1 MLRREGERM
10 GDVLL
15 PADLRDELRAAW
27 HRYVDLTAPLRGDLH
42 RYCRRLTGNL
52 WDAEDLVQESLLR
65 AFSRLGQ
72 VHHEVRNP
80 RAYLLRTATHCW
92 IDSLR
97 RRETERE
104 AQDGLPAPASPD
116 VGPGLLR
123 DAGSALLGR
132 LAPQERAAVLLKDL
146 FDFRLEEIAE
156 LLGTTAGAVKSAL
169 HRGRERL
176 RETEA
181 EARAPRPAPSS
192 ALVDRFVALYA
203 AKDVAGLVA
212 LMLDGGSIEN
222 VGCGLEFGPEAFGS
236 REGWFHAAVFG
247 HPEWPAP
254 FQYEA
259 ARIERA
265 LLDGEPLVLGFT
277 TRGGREALEQVLRF
291 DELEGRILRMRGYA
305 FCPETMREIA
315 GALGLPVRTGLY
327 RYPTPAPGRTYRQ
340 PTP

>member
-1 MLRREGERM
+1 M
-10 GDVLL
+10 DDAVL
-15 PADLRDELRAAW
+15 PAELRDELRAAW
-27 HRYVDLTAPLRGDLH
+27 HRYVDLTAPLRADLH
-42 RYCRRLTGNL
+42 RYCRRLTGNV
-52 WDAEDLVQESLLR
+52 WDAEDLVQETLLR
-65 AFSRLGQ
+65 GFSRLGQ

-80 RAYLLRTATHCW
+80 RAYLLRAATHGW

-97 RRETERE
+97 RRAVESE
-104 AQDGLPAPASPD
+104 AQEEMPAPAPPGG
-116 VGPGLLR
+116 VAPGLLR

-146 FDFRLEEIAE
+146 FDFRLEEISE
-156 LLGTTAGAVKSAL
+156 LLGTSVGAVKSAL

-176 RETEA
+176 REPEFEA
-181 EARAPRPAPSS
+181 HAARHTPSA

-212 LMLDGGSIEN
+212 LMQDGGSIEN
-222 VGCGLEFGPEAFGS
+222 VGCGLEFGREAFES
-236 REGWFHAAVFG
+236 STGWFHAAVFG

-254 FQYEA
+254 FKYEA

-265 LLDGEPLVLGFT
+265 VVDGEPLVLGFT

-291 DELEGRILRMRGYA
+291 EEVDGRILRMRGYA

-315 GALGLPVRTGLY
+315 AALDLPVRTGLY
-327 RYPTPAPGRTYRQ
+327 RYPTPSPGKIYRD
-340 PTP
+340 P

>member
-1 MLRREGERM
+1 MDEAR
-10 GDVLL
+10 L
-15 PADLRDELRAAW
+15 PAELRDDLRAAW
-27 HRYVDLTAPLRGDLH
+27 HRYVDLTAPLRADLH

-52 WDAEDLVQESLLR
+52 WDAEDLVQETLLR

-72 VHHEVRNP
+72 VHHEVANP
-80 RAYLLRTATHCW
+80 RAYLLRTATHGW

-97 RRETERE
+97 RRATENE
-104 AQDGLPAPASPD
+104 AQDELPGPAPQGGIA
-116 VGPGLLR
+116 PGLLR

-156 LLGTTAGAVKSAL
+156 LLGTSAGAVKSAL

-176 RETEA
+176 REPDPA
-181 EARAPRPAPSS
+181 PRAPRNAPST
-192 ALVDRFVALYA
+192 ALVDRFVALYV
-203 AKDVAGLVA
+203 AKDLAGLVA
-212 LMLDGGSIEN
+212 LMQDGGSIEN
-222 VGCGLEFGPEAFGS
+222 VGCGLEFGREAFES
-236 REGWFHAAVFG
+236 RKGWFHAAVFG

-254 FQYEA
+254 FRYES

-265 LLDGEPLVLGFT
+265 VVDGEALVLCFT

-291 DELEGRILRMRGYA
+291 EEVEGRILRMRGYA
-305 FCPETMREIA
+305 FCPETMREVA

-327 RYPTPAPGRTYRQ
+327 RYPTPEPGRTYQ
-340 PTP
+340 

>member
-1 MLRREGERM
+1 MDEAR
-10 GDVLL
+10 L

-27 HRYVDLTAPLRGDLH
+27 HRYVDLTAPLRADLH

-52 WDAEDLVQESLLR
+52 WDAEDLVQETLLR

-72 VHHEVRNP
+72 VHHEVANP
-80 RAYLLRTATHCW
+80 RAYLLRTATHGW
-92 IDSLR
+92 IDALR
-97 RRETERE
+97 RRSAERE
-104 AQDGLPAPASPD
+104 AQGELPGPAPQGG

-156 LLGTTAGAVKSAL
+156 LLGTSNGAVKSAL

-176 RETEA
+176 REPDPA
-181 EARAPRPAPSS
+181 PHAPRQAPST

-203 AKDVAGLVA
+203 AKDLAGLVA

-222 VGCGLEFGPEAFGS
+222 VGCGVEFGRAAFES
-236 REGWFHAAVFG
+236 RDGWFHAAVFG

-254 FQYEA
+254 FRYES

-265 LLDGEPLVLGFT
+265 VVDGEPLVLGFT
-277 TRGGREALEQVLRF
+277 TRGGREALEQVLRL
-291 DELEGRILRMRGYA
+291 EEVEGRILRIRGYA
-305 FCPETMREIA
+305 FCPETMREVA

-327 RYPTPAPGRTYRQ
+327 RYPTPEPGRTYRD
-340 PTP
+340 PARS